1 MDFVKCS
8 RCKRP
13 ILNRVRRCPGCGAPI
28 DDARG
33 ARGGR
38 GSGLAAAVLV
48 ASGVVLV
55 GYWTGWTP
63 TLSSVPAPEP
73 PPTQAPAAKEDT
85 RFSLNQSQRVDVYQ
99 KILLAQDHAK
109 LEADRRYPP
118 PDPSDSPERWRRHAE
133 VREQFRKQM
142 DEEDEKAI
150 AKHYALT
157 TEQLQAISA
166 EGFQQNWPRP
176 PQRSLR

>member
-1 MDFVKCS
+1 MDFVKC
-8 RCKRP
+8 RKCKRP
-13 ILNRVRRCPGCGAPI
+13 ILERVRRCPGCGAPI

-33 ARGGR
+33 ARAGR
-38 GSGLAAAVLV
+38 GSGLAATALV
-48 ASGVVLV
+48 AAGVLLV
-55 GYWTGWTP
+55 GYWMGWTP
-63 TLSSVPAPEP
+63 TLRSLPAPEP
-73 PPTQAPAAKEDT
+73 MPTQAPTASEDKRFGLTERT
-85 RFSLNQSQRVDVYQ
+85 RIDVYQ
-99 KILLAQDHAK
+99 EILRAQDHAQ

-118 PDPSDSPERWRRHAE
+118 PDPSESPERWQRHAE

-157 TEQLQAISA
+157 TEQLLAISA
-166 EGFQQNWPRP
+166 EGFQHNWPRP